1 MPTQMRASAFFR
13 RGFLAPRSR
22 ASVPARS
29 RGLDP
34 APAHDDDD
42 SSSSDDGGPQVYTAP
57 RPASTLSIG
66 ETPLI
71 GRAGRAIFGCG
82 FRSLPICFCLRP
94 CPAPSCSPDEALT
107 DAAVHRR
114 SRGKLY
120 VDYLYLESILAPELR
135 RIFATD
141 TVQLG
146 TRPCVPA
153 AVCNP
158 SLFCAPRQPRCL
170 TLGLQRARRG
180 RRPRTASPAAANPK
194 VTLSPSRYLKIFGVP
209 LYPPVRPAPRAAQ
222 RLTRSHLRSAV
233 QRPPKQA
240 RFKHVWS
247 DELDVDVDADVPGV
261 AWLLLATDPWNILL
275 NTAGILDATGLV
287 DIGAL
292 KEAICV
298 RARFLVLKALG
309 IRY

>member
-29 RGLDP
+29 RGLDA
-34 APAHDDDD
+34 APGHDDDD
-42 SSSSDDGGPQVYTAP
+42 SSSSDDGEPQVYTAP

-66 ETPLI
+66 ERPLI

-82 FRSLPICFCLRP
+82 FRSLPFSFVFATMP
-94 CPAPSCSPDEALT
+94 QPSCSPDDALT

-141 TVQLG
+141 IVQLG
-146 TRPCVPA
+146 ARPCVAA

-158 SLFCAPRQPRCL
+158 LLFCAPRQPRCL

-209 LYPPVRPAPRAAQ
+209 LYPPVRPTPRAAQ
-222 RLTRSHLRSAV
+222 RLPSSHLRSVV
-233 QRPPKQA
+233 QSPPKQA

-247 DELDVDVDADVPGV
+247 DELDVDVDVDADVPGV
-261 AWLLLATDPWNILL
+261 AWLLLATEPWNILL

-298 RARFLVLKALG
+298 RATF
-309 IRY
+309 

>member
-1 MPTQMRASAFFR
+1 MRASAFFR

-94 CPAPSCSPDEALT
+94 CPPPSCSPDEALT

-146 TRPCVPA
+146 TRPLRACCRVQPVALLRAAAATLSHAWPTARAPRTPAADGVACSGQPQGHSQPVAVLEDLWSAAVPA
-153 AVCNP
+153 G
-158 SLFCAPRQPRCL
+158 APCP
-170 TLGLQRARRG
+170 ARR
-180 RRPRTASPAAANPK
+180 AAFNALP
-194 VTLSPSRYLKIFGVP
+194 PSKCGAA
-209 LYPPVRPAPRAAQ
+209 PPQAGA
-222 RLTRSHLRSAV
+222 L
-233 QRPPKQA
+233 QA
-240 RFKHVWS
+240 RV
-247 DELDVDVDADVPGV
+247 
-261 AWLLLATDPWNILL
+261 
-275 NTAGILDATGLV
+275 
-287 DIGAL
+287 
-292 KEAICV
+292 V
-298 RARFLVLKALG
+298 R
-309 IRY
+309 